1 MRIEVLSHKYFL
13 IRFLPGRREADRAGG
28 VDELFQG
35 ERADNLILDL
45 EQGTLNGVTPVISQD
60 EAKTTFPCYTGS
72 TAEGEMWNYGGG
84 VFFINDDFYIYT
96 AKDYIEVRKNF
107 TGKVTGDWL
116 GKSRDTLMASFGE
129 PSIMKNERY
138 YYL

>member
-1 MRIEVLSHKYFL
+1 
-13 IRFLPGRREADRAGG
+13 
-28 VDELFQG
+28 
-35 ERADNLILDL
+35 
-45 EQGTLNGVTPVISQD
+45 
-60 EAKTTFPCYTGS
+60 
-72 TAEGEMWNYGGG
+72 MWNYGGG

-138 YYL
+138 YYARPYGCLRFDLDKQHIRQIAVHATSCEAALKVFDDEQE